1 MKSPKRVT
9 LPHSRIFKY
18 KKDPDSLKY
27 FQTSGDI
34 GFTNVPQ
41 ELSLESIRHPETI
54 RAETFIRGKE
64 REGGRYKFQTG
75 LRPVSPQLYYGD
87 HYRIVKGKKVNS
99 FILIQFSACQS
110 ELTMHYFNNYKVFPR
125 YRAIFIANYFRS
137 N

>member
-18 KKDPDSLKY
+18 QKDPDSLKY
-27 FQTSGDI
+27 VQTSGDI

-87 HYRIVKGKKVNS
+87 HYRIVKEKKVNS
-99 FILIQFSACQS
+99 FILIQFSSCLS
-110 ELTMHYFNNYKVFPR
+110 ELTLHYFNNYKVFPR
-125 YRAIFIANYFRS
+125 YRAKFIANYLRS
-137 N
+137 Q